1 MQEATCHRRK
11 PEVRKISIFALAL
24 LSELGFISRLTAE
37 KVDADTSL
45 PRIDWPPETLPPTA
59 DIVKLATSND
69 MVASVLRHADDLFEL
84 GKFISQ

>member
-1 MQEATCHRRK
+1 M
-11 PEVRKISIFALAL
+11 EVRINHDNSSFSHYSVEQNRADR
-24 LSELGFISRLTAE
+24 SSAE

-69 MVASVLRHADDLFEL
+69 MVACFL
-84 GKFISQ
+84 GHTNALSKLEKFISQ

>member
-37 KVDADTSL
+37 KVEAETPLPHVNWPLETPQLPLDVDMVKLDA
-45 PRIDWPPETLPPTA
+45 ETL
-59 DIVKLATSND
+59 IV
-69 MVASVLRHADDLFEL
+69 
-84 GKFISQ
+84 